1 MKLSRKAERALAEY
15 LRSVLVAPGLRVYEG
30 HERQN
35 ENQSNPDTECFQLPA
50 LIVYAENAQPFED
63 APVQI
68 RSVRARFQLQVDS
81 TQNDRAFVDETKRA
95 IHDAIFDIAAVQSA
109 LNKPAT
115 GSDLRTVKGIHF
127 HDLLEASEPSD
138 VQASDWLE
146 EIQSDVIVE
155 ELSA

>member
-1 MKLSRKAERALAEY
+1 MKLSRKTERALAGY
-15 LRSVLVAPGLRVYEG
+15 LRAALSIPALHVYEG
-30 HERQN
+30 HERQD
-35 ENQSNPDTECFQLPA
+35 ENQSNPDAECFQLPA

-68 RSVRARFQLQVDS
+68 RSVRTRFQLQVDS

-95 IHDAIFDIAAVQSA
+95 IFDAIFDVAAVQSA
-109 LNKPAT
+109 LNKQAT
-115 GSDLRTVKGIHF
+115 GSDLRSVKGIHF

-146 EIQSDVIVE
+146 EIQADVIVE